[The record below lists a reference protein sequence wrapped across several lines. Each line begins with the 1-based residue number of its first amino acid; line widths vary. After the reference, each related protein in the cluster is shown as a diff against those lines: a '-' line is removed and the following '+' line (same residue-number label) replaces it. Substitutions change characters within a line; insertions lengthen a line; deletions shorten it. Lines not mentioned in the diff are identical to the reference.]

1 MANALKDKGMSIID
15 VLREGREKA
24 RNDVKK
30 QITES
35 LIETDTKKELYRVA
49 AQRAIAKAKRAVAN
63 NNPGEKAIAYNEL
76 KFAYG
81 VYHYMDSLH
90 TAFRTI
96 ESQLEIQEMTQDFA
110 NVVGRLKS
118 IKLPAANIDFNSI
131 TATALKNLG
140 GYDMV
145 GLDEMVRQLI
155 QGSMSAADSQTN
167 DRFLEDLISGKAS
180 IDAPYAVEPEKTEE
194 VPKTGIENS
203 AKEEKKEISGTDELL
218 ALLDQINAGLD
229 HK

>member
-1 MANALKDKGMSIID
+1 MANVLKDKGMSIID
-15 VLREGREKA
+15 VLREGKEKA
-24 RNDVKK
+24 RDEVKK

-63 NNPGEKAIAYNEL
+63 NNPGEKTIAFNEL

-96 ESQLEIQEMTQDFA
+96 ESQLEMQEMTQDFA

-140 GYDMV
+140 GYDMT
-145 GLDEMVRQLI
+145 GLDNMVRQLI
-155 QGSMSAADSQTN
+155 QGTMSASASQTN
-167 DRFLEDLISGKAS
+167 DHFLEDLISGKATL
-180 IDAPYAVEPEKTEE
+180 DTPYIVEPEQAAEAPEKNLESET
-194 VPKTGIENS
+194 
-203 AKEEKKEISGTDELL
+203 EEKKEISGTDELL

>member
-1 MANALKDKGMSIID
+1 MANVLNDKGKSIID
-15 VLREGREKA
+15 VLREGKERAREE
-24 RNDVKK
+24 VKK

-35 LIETDTKKELYRVA
+35 LLETDTKKELYRVV

-63 NNPGEKAIAYNEL
+63 NNPGEKAIACNEL

-96 ESQLEIQEMTQDFA
+96 ESQLEIQEMTQEFA

-118 IKLPAANIDFNSI
+118 IKLPAANIDFNSV
-131 TATALKNLG
+131 TAAALKNLG
-140 GYDMV
+140 GYDMA
-145 GLDEMVRQLI
+145 GLDDMVRQLI
-155 QGSMSAADSQTN
+155 QGSMSASASQAN
-167 DRFLEDLISGKAS
+167 DRFLEDLISGKTTL
-180 IDAPYAVEPEKTEE
+180 DAPYIVEPEKVTEAPE
-194 VPKTGIENS
+194 TNLES
-203 AKEEKKEISGTDELL
+203 AADEKKEVSGTDELL